1 MINKTYAQRANKK
14 TQKGHDMD
22 DLINPENPAAS
33 DVAKAAELLEQ
44 RKTALVVAYDKLRQA
59 QKDFTECEALLND
72 ADAFYSKA
80 ATRFRDIMTGGVK

>member
-1 MINKTYAQRANKK
+1 MNAAIQ
-14 TQKGHDMD
+14 
-22 DLINPENPAAS
+22 LENPTAS
-33 DVAKAAELLEQ
+33 DISRIAELLET
-44 RKTALVVAYDKLRQA
+44 RKTALVIAADRLRQA